1 MSSPLTPLE
10 KEETVVLS
18 LTEGNFPADFQS
30 TTETTDKDN
39 GGIARSAVRSL
50 LSLCAGYRTDGNAVL
65 LDRVEVA
72 GGKGKGRLL
81 DRSILFMLIAGL
93 LLSTNL
99 LHVRKVS
106 LLGDKRDDIN
116 QLSLNLASVREFAL
130 QSREAEFLSPRIF
143 THLHIR

>member
-50 LSLCAGYRTDGNAVL
+50 LSLCAGYRTGGNAVL

-72 GGKGKGRLL
+72 GGKGKGRL

-99 LHVRKVS
+99 LHVRTVS
-106 LLGDKRDDIN
+106 LLGDKRDEIN
-116 QLSLNLASVREFAL
+116 QSSLNLASVREFAL
-130 QSREAEFLSPRIF
+130 QSREAEFLSPRMF
-143 THLHIR
+143 TRMHIR